1 MSTEPAALARPLL
14 AAAGRFAPLLAALL
28 LAGAAPVGAAEA
40 PQRVL
45 VLYAYGRLLPAMVQG
60 EQGLRQALAVERAR
74 PVELFDEFLDLPR
87 FEGDDHLESF
97 TRYLRD
103 KYQGHSP
110 DVIVAAGDAA
120 LQFVVARAAALFPE
134 APVVHMAVAAA
145 TVSALTPP
153 PAGLVGVPMELD
165 FSGSM
170 QLALRL
176 HPTARRMV
184 VVTGGSALDRQWEA
198 RCREAGAGMAGWV
211 TVEHLAGLPTPAVLE
226 RLRRLGGD
234 TVVFTPGF
242 FKDGEGRDSS
252 PRAAAEAMATAS
264 SAPIYGTL
272 ETFIGAGIVGGVV
285 PSFAEIGRQAGALVI
300 ALLDGAAPAT
310 LRPPAVTP
318 VAVHLDWRQVERW
331 SIREAA
337 IPPGAVIHFRTPT
350 FLEQHRT
357 GAGVALAAF
366 LLQSGLI
373 AGLLVERRRRRRA
386 ERVILDQRAAL
397 AHASRL
403 AVAGELTGAIAH
415 QINQPLGAIQSN
427 AEAAELLLESGAPAS
442 GPLKEILADIRRD
455 NQRASE
461 VIRRLR
467 SLLARHEMERKPFDL
482 AEAAEDAGTLLL
494 GEARSR
500 RAELV
505 VRADGAALVT
515 GDRIQVQQAV
525 INLLLNALDAV
536 AGAPEGRRTVEVSV
550 GVAAGVATLVVRD
563 RGPGIAPE
571 HLPHLFDSFFTTK
584 ATGMGLGLSIAR
596 TLVEAHGGTLRAES
610 EAGAGAAFHL
620 ELPAA
625 DLRAR
630 AGEDA

>member
-28 LAGAAPVGAAEA
+28 LAGAAPAGAAEA

-45 VLYAYGRLLPAMVQG
+45 VLYAYGRLLPAMIQG

-87 FEGDDHLESF
+87 FGGKDHLEIV
-97 TRYLRD
+97 TRYLKD
-103 KYQGHSP
+103 KYRDRPP
-110 DVIVAAGDAA
+110 DVILAGGDAA
-120 LQFVVARAAALFPE
+120 LQFVAARASALFPR
-134 APVVHMAVAAA
+134 APVVHMTVAAA

-170 QLALRL
+170 ALALRL
-176 HPTARRMV
+176 HPAARRMV
-184 VVTGGSALDRQWEA
+184 VVTGDAALDRQWEA
-198 RCREAGAGMAGWV
+198 RCREAGARVAGRV
-211 TVEHLAGLPTPAVLE
+211 TVEYLAGLPTPAVLE

-234 TVVFTPGF
+234 TVVFTPGY

-252 PRAAAEAMATAS
+252 PRGAAEALATAS
-264 SAPIYGTL
+264 SAPVYGTL
-272 ETFIGAGIVGGVV
+272 ETFIGAGVVGGVV
-285 PSFAEIGRQAGALVI
+285 PSFAEIGRQAGELII
-300 ALLDGAAPAT
+300 ALLDGAAPSS
-310 LRPPAVTP
+310 LRPPPVTP

-331 SIREAA
+331 AIREELL
-337 IPPGAVIHFRTPT
+337 PPGAVIQFRTPT
-350 FLEQHRT
+350 FLEQHQT
-357 GAGVALAAF
+357 AASVALAAF
-366 LLQSGLI
+366 LLQSALI
-373 AGLLVERRRRRRA
+373 AGLLLERRRRRRA
-386 ERVILDQRAAL
+386 ERALLNQRTAL

-427 AEAAELLLESGAPAS
+427 AEAAELLLESGAAAS

-455 NQRASE
+455 NQRASQ

-467 SLLARHEMERKPFDL
+467 ALLSRHEVERKPFDL
-482 AEAAEDAGTLLL
+482 AEAAGDAGQLLL
-494 GEARSR
+494 GEAQRRS
-500 RAELV
+500 AV
-505 VRADGAALVT
+505 VEVT
-515 GDRIQVQQAV
+515 SSGPVVVVGDRIQLQQAV
-525 INLLLNALDAV
+525 INLVLNALDAV
-536 AGAPEGRRTVEVSV
+536 AGAPEGRRAVEVSV
-550 GVAAGVATLVVRD
+550 RANGGLATLVVRD
-563 RGPGIAPE
+563 QGPGIAPE
-571 HLPHLFDSFFTTK
+571 HLPRLFDSFFTTK

-610 EAGAGAAFHL
+610 QPGAGAVFHL

-625 DLRAR
+625 DLDAR
-630 AGEDA
+630 AGEGA